1 MSRCTGLHCDG
12 CHHGSNPAGPAAAV
26 VVLLVIVAVAAREV
40 WPKVVHAVEIAA
52 WIVAGTIG
60 AALAVT
66 ATVLTVRAVRRARAR
81 RAERRVT
88 CHATV
93 ILNPPSAARRPVLGQ
108 SPRPTARLISNP
120 SRAAQPPRIS
130 PAPRSPQRRHRP

>member
-1 MSRCTGLHCDG
+1 MGCKGLHCDG
-12 CHHGSNPAGPAAAV
+12 CNHASSPAGPAAAV
-26 VVLLVIVAVAAREV
+26 LALLVIVAVAAREV

-60 AALAVT
+60 AALILT

-81 RAERRVT
+81 HAERQVT

-93 ILNPPSAARRPVLGQ
+93 ILNPPRAAQRPAPGQ
-108 SPRPTARLISNP
+108 LPPPTARSLSNP
-120 SRAAQPPRIS
+120 PRAAQPPRTS
-130 PAPRSPQRRHRP
+130 PARRSLQRRPRP